1 MTINLCIWALSFG
14 GGAKDVK
21 AILDGLGLKVPD
33 WQNSSL
39 AKKCLEVSVL

>member
-1 MTINLCIWALSFG
+1 MYLGIVIW
-14 GGAKDVK
+14 GGAEDVK
-21 AILDGLGLKVPD
+21 AILDGLGPKVPD